1 MRLGSPSCL
10 LALLQ
15 VALLSATS
23 LAQIPDH
30 PLAGYADH
38 HSIQPGQVMQ
48 FMVSS
53 EAPQYEAQLVRLIH
67 GDTNPLGPGFREQEI
82 DASFNGPHE
91 GRLQPL
97 ENGSSVVVPDHPA
110 LDVTGSFS
118 LVAWIYPTSPG
129 SGTQAIISKWSTA
142 DRSGYALRLEEDGSV
157 GLLFGD
163 GTDETNVRTGAS
175 IPVYLRSEKA
185 YPVGDPLHSS
195 LWLLAAVTFDAT
207 TGIASVYQLPHTV
220 WPDHPAAGTASIET
234 GAHAVAD
241 NNLSLRIA
249 ATPGLSDA
257 ATSEHF
263 NGKIEAPRIYDRALT
278 ADEIAGLLQGQIP
291 AAPVAAWDFS
301 RRIQTRQIEDTSG
314 NELHGHTQQL
324 PKRAVTG
331 HNWDGTEMDFK
342 RAPEQYGAIHF
353 HDDDLDDAGWSRSFE
368 YEVPHDLKSAVYA
381 ARLRAGDDEDYIPFF
396 VRPPAGTATSEV
408 AFLVPT
414 FSYLAYAN
422 GFGMGGNQLLSLYD
436 KHSDGS
442 GVTYSSRLVPIL
454 NMRPKLS
461 LDWEEMTLPH
471 QFTADL
477 HLVDWLENMGH
488 SYDVITDEDLHW
500 EGTDLLSPYR
510 VVITGSHP
518 EYWSEQML
526 DALADYLNQ
535 GGRLMYL
542 GGNGFYWVTNMDPV
556 QRHTVEIRRWGG
568 TQTWGAQPGEHYLST
583 TGEMGGLWRARG
595 RAPQRLVGVGFTA
608 QGPGRGVPFTRQPGS
623 FDPRASFIFEGVGD
637 DELIGDI
644 PSLVMRHGASS
655 FELDRMDFQ
664 LGTPPH
670 ALLLA
675 TASGHPEQYVH
686 VIEQVY
692 QSNLGPVDTLVK
704 SDMVYFEYPAGGAVF
719 AVGSIGW
726 DGCLSYNDYDNNVS
740 RITDN
745 VLRRF
750 RSDHSDSQ
758 QKTP

>member
-1 MRLGSPSCL
+1 MRLGSRSCF
-10 LALLQ
+10 LALLL

-30 PLAGYADH
+30 PLAAYADRL
-38 HSIQPGQVMQ
+38 SVQPGQVIH

-67 GDTNPLGPGFREQEI
+67 ENTNPDGPSYREQEL
-82 DASFNGPHE
+82 DASFNGPHD
-91 GRLQPL
+91 GHLQPL
-97 ENGSSVVVPDHPA
+97 ENGSSAVVADHRA
-110 LDVTGSFS
+110 LDLTGSFS
-118 LVAWIYPTSPG
+118 LVAWIYPTTPDA
-129 SGTQAIISKWSTA
+129 GTQAIISKWSA
-142 DRSGYALRLEEDGSV
+142 AKRSGYALRLEDDGSV

-163 GTDETNVRTGAS
+163 GSHETNLRTGAS

-185 YPVGDPLHSS
+185 YPAGTPLHSS
-195 LWLLAAVTFDAT
+195 LWLLAAATFDAV
-207 TGIASVYQLPHTV
+207 TGIATVYQWPHTV
-220 WPDHPAAGTASIET
+220 WPNHPAAGTVSLET
-234 GAHAVAD
+234 SAHAVATND
-241 NNLSLRIA
+241 LALTIA
-249 ATPGLSDA
+249 ATPGLGDA

-278 ADEIAGLLQGQIP
+278 ADEITGLSKEQVP
-291 AAPVAAWDFS
+291 PEPVAAWDFS
-301 RRIQTRQIEDTSG
+301 RRIQTREVEDTSG
-314 NELHGHTQQL
+314 NDLHGHTRHL

-331 HNWDGTEMDFK
+331 HNWDGSEMDFK
-342 RAPEQYGAIHF
+342 RAPEHYGVIHF
-353 HDDDLDDAGWSRSFE
+353 HDDDLDDAGWTRSFE
-368 YEVPHDLKSAVYA
+368 YTVPNDLKSGIYA
-381 ARLRAGDDEDYIPFF
+381 ARLRAAEDEDYIPFY
-396 VRPPAGTATSEV
+396 VRSVAGTATSEV

-422 GFGMGGNQLLSLYD
+422 GFGVGGKQLLSLYD

-442 GVTYSSRLVPIL
+442 GVTYSSRLLPIL
-454 NMRPKLS
+454 NMRPERSGKWG
-461 LDWEEMTLPH
+461 DMTFPH

-477 HLVDWLENMGH
+477 HLVDWLEKMGH

-500 EGTDLLSPYR
+500 EGTDLLSPYH
-510 VVITGSHP
+510 VVLTGSHP

-526 DALADYLNQ
+526 DALAAYLNL

-556 QRHTVEIRRWGG
+556 HRHTVEIRRWGG

-608 QGPGRGVPFTRQPGS
+608 QGPGRGMPFARQPDS
-623 FDPRASFIFEGVGD
+623 SAPRARFIFEGVGD
-637 DELIGDI
+637 NELIGDF
-644 PSLVMRHGASS
+644 PSLVMEYGASS
-655 FELDRMDFQ
+655 FEIDRMDFQ

-675 TASGHPEQYVH
+675 TASGHPEQYEH

-692 QSNLGPVDTLVK
+692 QSNQGPVDALVK

-719 AVGSIGW
+719 TVGSIGW

-750 RSDHSDSQ
+750 RSAEPLSPIPQ
-758 QKTP
+758 Q